1 MTDPQTGARPGTTAP
16 VADPFTTSALRG
28 LFGGRA
34 ADRVHLPGDPGYDG
48 ARVAWNLAVDQRPAG
63 VVSVASPEEVGEV
76 VRTAAL
82 AGLRV
87 APQSTG
93 HNAGPLAARGL
104 DDVVLLRTG
113 RLDTVTYE
121 ETTHVV
127 RVEGGCV
134 WEPVV
139 DVAAKYGRAVL
150 HGSSPDVGV
159 AGYTLGGGMGWY
171 ARKLGLATNSLVAVE
186 IVVGDGTLV
195 RADAETNRELFWAV
209 RGGGGSFGV
218 VTAMEFRTFDIETAY
233 AGMLMWDLADME
245 PVLREWTAWAPGA
258 PDEITTSF
266 RAMRFP
272 PLPEIPE
279 LLRGRSVAIVDG
291 AVLGSDE
298 RAAELLGGLR
308 ALRPQVDTFARVP
321 APALTRIHMDPEGGA
336 PAVGRTATLRSM
348 PDAAVDAFLG
358 AAGPDADTH
367 LLIAE
372 LRQLGGALGRPA
384 EGGGVLSHLDGD
396 FVAFGLGMAPTP
408 ELAALAE
415 VETSAFVETLEP
427 FATGRTYLNFAE
439 TAGETRAAYTEQAW
453 LQLKGIRSAVDPYGV
468 FAANHPVPRL
478 YEAGRPTA

>member
-1 MTDPQTGARPGTTAP
+1 MTSPQTGPLTGPATP
-16 VADPFTTSALRG
+16 VVDPFTTAALRG

-34 ADRVHLPGDPGYDG
+34 ADRVHLPGDAGYDG

-63 VVSVASPEEVGEV
+63 VVSVASPEEVSEV

-93 HNAGPLAARGL
+93 HNAAPLAARGL
-104 DDVVLLRTG
+104 DDVVIVRTG
-113 RLDTVTYE
+113 RLDTVTYDE
-121 ETTHVV
+121 AAHVV
-127 RVEGGCV
+127 RVEGGCI

-139 DVAAKYGRAVL
+139 DTAAKYGRAVL

-159 AGYTLGGGMGWY
+159 AGYSLGGGMGWY

-186 IVVGDGTLV
+186 IVIGDGTLV

-233 AGMLMWDLADME
+233 AGMLMWDLADIE
-245 PVLREWTAWAPGA
+245 PVLREWVAWAPDA
-258 PDEITTSF
+258 PEEVTTSF

-272 PLPEIPE
+272 VIPEIPE
-279 LLRGRSVAIVDG
+279 FLRGRSVAVIDG

-298 RAAELLGGLR
+298 RAVELLGGLR
-308 ALRPQVDTFARVP
+308 ALRPQLDTFGRMP

-336 PAVGRTATLRSM
+336 PGVGRTATLGSM
-348 PDAAVDAFLG
+348 PDAAVDAFLA

-367 LLIAE
+367 LLITE
-372 LRQLGGALGRPA
+372 LRQLGGALSRPA
-384 EGGGVLSHLDGD
+384 EGSGVLSHLDGD

-408 ELAALAE
+408 ELADLAE
-415 VETSAFVETLEP
+415 AETRAFVGALDP
-427 FATGRTYLNFAE
+427 FATGRPYLNFVETAAE
-439 TAGETRAAYTEQAW
+439 TRKAYADEAW

-478 YEAGRPTA
+478 YEGGRPTA

>member
-1 MTDPQTGARPGTTAP
+1 MSSTTTP
-16 VADPFTTSALRG
+16 VVDPFTTAAVRG

-34 ADRVHLPGDPGYDG
+34 ADRVHVPGDPGYDG
-48 ARVAWNLAVDQRPAG
+48 ARLAWNFAVDQRPAA
-63 VVSVASPEEVGEV
+63 VVSVTTPEEVTEV

-93 HNAGPLAARGL
+93 HNAGPLAERGL
-104 DDVVLLRTG
+104 DDVVILRTG
-113 RLDTVTYE
+113 HLDAVTYDE
-121 ETTHVV
+121 ARRVV
-127 RVEGGCV
+127 RVEGGCL

-139 DVAAKYGRAVL
+139 DAAAKYGRAVL

-186 IVVGDGTLV
+186 MVIGDGTLV
-195 RADAETNRELFWAV
+195 RADAETNQELFWAV

-218 VTAMEFRTFDIETAY
+218 VTALEVRTFDIESAY
-233 AGMLMWDLADME
+233 AGMMMWDLADLE
-245 PVLREWTAWAPGA
+245 PVLREWVAWAPGA
-258 PDEITTSF
+258 PDEVTTSL

-272 PLPEIPE
+272 PVPEIPE
-279 LLRGRSVAIVDG
+279 VVRGRSVVVIDG

-298 RAAELLGGLR
+298 RGAELLAGLR
-308 ALRPQVDTFARVP
+308 ALRPQLDTFGRMP

-336 PAVGRTATLRSM
+336 PAVSRTATLGSM

-358 AAGPDADTH
+358 AVGPEADTH
-367 LLIAE
+367 LMIAE

-384 EGGGVLSHLDGD
+384 EGAGVLSHFDGD
-396 FVAFGLGMAPTP
+396 FVAFGASMAPTP
-408 ELAALAE
+408 ELAALGNAE
-415 VETSAFVETLEP
+415 SAAFVQALEP
-427 FATGRTYLNFAE
+427 FATARPYLNFDE
-439 TAGETRAAYTEQAW
+439 TAGETRKAYTEDAW

-468 FAANHPVPRL
+468 FAANHPIPRL
-478 YEAGRPTA
+478 YENGRPTA

>member
-1 MTDPQTGARPGTTAP
+1 MSSTTTP
-16 VADPFTTSALRG
+16 VVDPFTTAAVRG

-34 ADRVHLPGDPGYDG
+34 ADRVHVPGDPGYDG
-48 ARVAWNLAVDQRPAG
+48 ARLAWNFAVDQRPAA
-63 VVSVASPEEVGEV
+63 VVSVTTPEEVTEV

-93 HNAGPLAARGL
+93 HNAGPLAERGL
-104 DDVVLLRTG
+104 DDVVILRTG
-113 RLDTVTYE
+113 HLDAVTYDE
-121 ETTHVV
+121 ARRVV

-139 DVAAKYGRAVL
+139 DAAAKYGRAVL

-186 IVVGDGTLV
+186 MVIGDGTLV

-233 AGMLMWDLADME
+233 AGMLMWDLVDLE
-245 PVLREWTAWAPGA
+245 PVLREWAAWAPTA
-258 PDEITTSF
+258 PEEITTSL

-272 PLPEIPE
+272 PVPEIPE
-279 LLRGRSVAIVDG
+279 MVRGRSVVVIDG

-298 RAAELLGGLR
+298 RGAELLAGLR
-308 ALRPQVDTFARVP
+308 ALRPQLDTFGRVP
-321 APALTRIHMDPEGGA
+321 APAVTRIHMDPEGGA
-336 PAVGRTATLRSM
+336 PAVSRTATLGHM

-367 LLIAE
+367 LMIAE

-384 EGGGVLSHLDGD
+384 EGAGVLSHFDGD
-396 FVAFGLGMAPTP
+396 FVAFGLSMAPTP
-408 ELAALAE
+408 ELAALGHAE
-415 VETSAFVETLEP
+415 STTFVQALEP
-427 FATGRTYLNFAE
+427 FATARPYLNFAE
-439 TAGETRAAYTEQAW
+439 TAGETRKAYTEDAW

-478 YEAGRPTA
+478 YEGGRPTA

>member
-1 MTDPQTGARPGTTAP
+1 MSSTTSP
-16 VADPFTTSALRG
+16 VADPFTTAALRG

-34 ADRVHLPGDPGYDG
+34 SDRVHLPGDPGYDG
-48 ARVAWNLAVDQRPAG
+48 ARVAWNFAVDQRPAA
-63 VVSVASPEEVGEV
+63 VVAVATPEEVTEV

-93 HNAGPLAARGL
+93 HNAGPLAERGL
-104 DDVVLLRTG
+104 DDVVIVRTG
-113 RLDTVTYE
+113 HLDAVTYD
-121 ETTHVV
+121 ETRRVV

-139 DVAAKYGRAVL
+139 DAAAKYGRAVL

-171 ARKLGLATNSLVAVE
+171 ARKLGLATNSLTAVE
-186 IVVGDGTLV
+186 IVIGDGTLV
-195 RADAETNRELFWAV
+195 RADAETNPELFWAV

-233 AGMLMWDLADME
+233 AGMLMWDLADVE
-245 PVLREWTAWAPGA
+245 PVLREWVSWAPGA
-258 PDEITTSF
+258 PEEITTSF

-272 PLPEIPE
+272 PIPEIPE
-279 LLRGRSVAIVDG
+279 FLQGRSVAVIDG

-298 RAAELLGGLR
+298 RGAELLAGLR
-308 ALRPQVDTFARVP
+308 ALRPQLDTFGRVP
-321 APALTRIHMDPEGGA
+321 APAVSRIHMDPEGGA
-336 PAVGRTATLRSM
+336 PAVSRTTTLRSM

-358 AAGPDADTH
+358 AVGPDADTH
-367 LLIAE
+367 LLLAE

-384 EGGGVLSHLDGD
+384 EGGGVLSHLEGD

-408 ELAALAE
+408 ELAALGHAE
-415 VETSAFVETLEP
+415 SAAFVSTLEP
-427 FATGRTYLNFAE
+427 FATGRPYLNFAE
-439 TAGETRAAYTEQAW
+439 TAGDTRAAYAEERW

-478 YEAGRPTA
+478 YEGGRPTA

>member
-1 MTDPQTGARPGTTAP
+1 MSSTTTP
-16 VADPFTTSALRG
+16 VADPFTTAALRG

-48 ARVAWNLAVDQRPAG
+48 ARVAWNFAVDQRPAG
-63 VVSVASPEEVGEV
+63 VVSVVTPEEVTEV

-93 HNAGPLAARGL
+93 HNAGPLAERGL
-104 DDVVLLRTG
+104 DDVVILRTG
-113 RLDTVTYE
+113 HLDAVTYDE
-121 ETTHVV
+121 ARQVV

-139 DVAAKYGRAVL
+139 DATAKYGRAVL

-159 AGYTLGGGMGWY
+159 AGYSLGGGMGWY
-171 ARKLGLATNSLVAVE
+171 ARKLGLATNSLTAVE
-186 IVVGDGTLV
+186 IVIGDGTLV
-195 RADAETNRELFWAV
+195 RADADTNPQLFWAV

-233 AGMLMWDLADME
+233 AGMLMWDLADIE
-245 PVLREWTAWAPGA
+245 PVLREWVSWAPTA
-258 PDEITTSF
+258 PEEITTSF

-272 PLPEIPE
+272 PIPEIPE
-279 LLRGRSVAIVDG
+279 FLQGRSVAVIDG

-298 RAAELLGGLR
+298 RGGELLAALR
-308 ALRPQVDTFARVP
+308 ALRPQLDTFGRVP
-321 APALTRIHMDPEGGA
+321 APAVSRIHMDPEGGA
-336 PAVGRTATLRSM
+336 PAVSRTATLRTM

-358 AAGPDADTH
+358 AVGPDADTH
-367 LLIAE
+367 LLLAE

-384 EGGGVLSHLDGD
+384 EGAGVLSHLEGD

-408 ELAALAE
+408 ELAALGHAE
-415 VETSAFVETLEP
+415 SAAFVEALEP
-427 FATGRTYLNFAE
+427 FATGRPYLNFAE
-439 TAGETRAAYTEQAW
+439 TAGDTRKAYGEDRW

-478 YEAGRPTA
+478 YEGGRPTA